1 MEVIS
6 DSKLTLKPFEEDHLL
21 EFVEAVRESVG
32 VWMTWSHQEYSEAD
46 TLSWFELCQLN
57 IENQSAY
64 DIGIFLTKTNQLVG
78 GISIN
83 QISRQN
89 NLGNIGYWVRESNR
103 NQGIAL
109 NAVDLITTFGFNELG
124 LTRLEIVVLE
134 DNKASRKIAEKAG
147 AKFECIAENR
157 LIHNGKARP
166 AAVYSLVP
174 Q

>member
-32 VWMTWSHQEYSEAD
+32 AWMTWSHKEYSEAD
-46 TLSWFELCQLN
+46 ALSWFELCQLN
-57 IENQSAY
+57 IQNQLAY

-83 QISRQN
+83 QINRQN

-109 NAVDLITTFGFNELG
+109 SAVDLITTFGFNELG

-134 DNKASRKIAEKAG
+134 GRFKYH
-147 AKFECIAENR
+147 FE
-157 LIHNGKARP
+157 L
-166 AAVYSLVP
+166 
-174 Q
+174 